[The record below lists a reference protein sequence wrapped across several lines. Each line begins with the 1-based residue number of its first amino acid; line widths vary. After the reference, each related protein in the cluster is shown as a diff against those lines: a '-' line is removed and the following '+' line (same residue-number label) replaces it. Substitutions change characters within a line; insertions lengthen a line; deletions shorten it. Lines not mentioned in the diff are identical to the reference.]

1 MGSANNKLIVAM
13 IAVAALAGAFW
24 MLILSP
30 KREEAATLFTEV
42 SQARESLSQ
51 HRSEVAIAV
60 QARREFPV
68 AYQQLVV
75 LGKAVPGDDDTPALL
90 VQLNRIAHNSK
101 VRFQALSLNG
111 SGGGEEAAPPAAPTA
126 SETPIPPTEVAASTL
141 PLGATIG
148 PAGLG
153 VLPYTL
159 TFKGNFFHLAD
170 FIKGLDKLVR
180 TENSKVSVYGRL
192 ITIDGF
198 QLGVDGES
206 EFPRLEAT
214 FDITAYVTPPAEEG
228 VTGEATPEGPEPET
242 ATPASTTTG
251 GTP

>member
-13 IAVAALAGAFW
+13 VAVAALAVAFW
-24 MLILSP
+24 MLLLSP
-30 KREEAATLFTEV
+30 KREEASKLSTEV

-75 LGKAVPGDDDTPALL
+75 LGKAVPGDDDTPSLL
-90 VQLNRIAHNSK
+90 VQLNRIAHNTK
-101 VRFQALSLNG
+101 VRFQTIELNSNG
-111 SGGGEEAAPPAAPTA
+111 SG
-126 SETPIPPTEVAASTL
+126 ETPPPPEASVTLVPPTEVAASTL

-159 TFKGNFFHLAD
+159 IFKGNFFRLAD

-180 TENSKVSVYGRL
+180 TENSKVSVHGRL
-192 ITIDGF
+192 LTIGGF
-198 QLGVDGES
+198 SLEVDPES

-214 FDITAYVTPPAEEG
+214 FEITAYVTPPSEEG
-228 VTGEATPEGPEPET
+228 VTGEATPEGPAPPT

-251 GTP
+251 GAP

>member
-1 MGSANNKLIVAM
+1 MGSANSKLVVAM
-13 IAVAALAGAFW
+13 VAVAAVAGAFW
-24 MLILSP
+24 MLLLSP
-30 KREEAATLFTEV
+30 KREEASKLSTEV
-42 SQARESLSQ
+42 SQARESLSR

-75 LGKAVPGDDDTPALL
+75 LGKAVPGDDDTPSLL
-90 VQLNRIAHNSK
+90 VQMNRIAHNSK
-101 VRFQALSLNG
+101 VRFQAIALKPEG
-111 SGGGEEAAPPAAPTA
+111 SEEAPTPMS
-126 SETPIPPTEVAASTL
+126 SEESPLPPTEVAASTL

-170 FIKGLDKLVR
+170 FIKGIDKLVE

-198 QLGVDGES
+198 SLEVDSES

-214 FDITAYVTPPAEEG
+214 FEVTAYVTPPAEEG
-228 VTGEATPEGPEPET
+228 VTGEATPEGPAPAT

>member
-13 IAVAALAGAFW
+13 VAVAALAGAFW
-24 MLILSP
+24 MLLLSP
-30 KREEAATLFTEV
+30 KREEASKLSTEV

-68 AYQQLVV
+68 AYHQLVV
-75 LGKAVPGDDDTPALL
+75 LGKAVPGDDDTPSLL

-101 VRFQALSLNG
+101 VRFQAVSLNG
-111 SGGGEEAAPPAAPTA
+111 KGGGEEAPPPAAPAA
-126 SETPIPPTEVAASTL
+126 SETPVPPTEVAASTM

-159 TFKGNFFHLAD
+159 TFKGNFFRIAD
-170 FIKGLDKLVR
+170 FVKGLDKLVR
-180 TENSKVSVYGRL
+180 TENSKVTVYGRL

-198 QLGVDGES
+198 QLGVDSES
-206 EFPRLEAT
+206 AFPQLEAT
-214 FDITAYVTPPAEEG
+214 FEITAYVTPPSEEG
-228 VTGEATPEGPEPET
+228 VTGEATPEGPTPST